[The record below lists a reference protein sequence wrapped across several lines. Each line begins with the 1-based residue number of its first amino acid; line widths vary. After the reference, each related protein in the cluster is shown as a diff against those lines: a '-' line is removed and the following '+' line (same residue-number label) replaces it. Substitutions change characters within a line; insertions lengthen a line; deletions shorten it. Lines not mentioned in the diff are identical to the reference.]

1 MLNREELYQA
11 VYDILK
17 HKLKIPTWNSFE
29 ENARLNEDL
38 YMDSIMILQL
48 ILHLELDL
56 GLNIPD
62 DMLVPKDFHTV
73 ETLLNFLEE
82 LSKNSYE
89 KERQL

>member
-1 MLNREELYQA
+1 MKVLSREELYQA

-17 HKLKIPTWNSFE
+17 HKLNIPTWKSFE
-29 ENARLNEDL
+29 ESARLNEDL

-73 ETLLNFLEE
+73 KSLLDFLEG
-82 LSKNSYE
+82 LT
-89 KERQL
+89 